1 VTPGRSVAAS
11 ADVGSPELAAAL
23 EAGDPVAVG
32 RALQTGW
39 VVVPVTRS
47 SDRTEL
53 RLFAGLDADRPG
65 WELPLFSSVETLH
78 AFLADDPARDF
89 EFVFG
94 PSLAATLADGGS
106 TVTRVV
112 FDPAGPH
119 PAAADAGEVREI
131 LAAAPVPAPV
141 PTGIRAHDRALDL
154 ELPLGDD
161 WLRIDLTAVA
171 GERERQISA
180 IVDRQ
185 LAGLTVG
192 PTLRTQLVQWL
203 RRLARTAEGGGGRET
218 AFLVRRTDEAALALS
233 ATRYW
238 SRLGPPPAA
247 GSHLDT
253 LAARLAARA
262 TGGDLVSAELATGRL
277 VRDVRVDEGDA
288 RVGGDGIPVLAIDYW
303 LEFPDRRGLCLVS
316 FSAPYLDL
324 GEAGDL
330 RDVLLALTDEIIV
343 ASTWLVAAPDPAT
356 EGRGD
361 IGAHP

>member
-1 VTPGRSVAAS
+1 MSPRLVAPS

-23 EAGDPVAVG
+23 AADDPIAVG
-32 RALQTGW
+32 RALQSGW
-39 VVVPVTRS
+39 VVVPVTRVG
-47 SDRTEL
+47 DRTEV

-78 AFLADDPARDF
+78 AFLADDPSRDF
-89 EFVFG
+89 HFVFG
-94 PSLAATLADGGS
+94 PSLAATLADGAA

-131 LAAAPVPAPV
+131 LASAPVPASV
-141 PTGIRAHDRALDL
+141 PTGIRDDDRALDL

-233 ATRYW
+233 VTRYW
-238 SRLGPPPAA
+238 NRLGQPAA
-247 GSHLDT
+247 TGSHLDT

-262 TGGDLVSAELATGRL
+262 SGDLVSAELATGRL
-277 VRDVRVDEGDA
+277 VREVRIDEGDA
-288 RVGGDGIPVLAIDYW
+288 RVGGDGIPVLSIDYW

-316 FSAPYLDL
+316 FSAPHLDL

-330 RDVLLALTDEIIV
+330 RDVLLALTDEMIV

-356 EGRGD
+356 GAHAD
-361 IGAHP
+361 LGAHP